1 MRLTDAQY
9 ERVAPLLPLPR
20 CKLIAP
26 QRQMLDALFYIAKEG
41 CTWRALPAEF
51 GPWHTIDVRLKRWVK
66 AGVLVRVASELQRDK
81 LAALCQDSTIIKLD
95 ADRAGA
101 LRTGGARRS
110 AARVAA

>member
-1 MRLTDAQY
+1 MRLTDEQY

-20 CKLIAP
+20 CRLTAP
-26 QRQMLDALFYIAKEG
+26 QRQMLDALFHVAKEG
-41 CTWRALPAEF
+41 CTWRALPAEL
-51 GPWHTIDVRLKRWVK
+51 GPWHTIDVRLIHRAQ
-66 AGVLVRVASELQRDK
+66 AGVLARVASELQRDK
-81 LAALCQDSTIIKLD
+81 LAALCLDSTSVKLD